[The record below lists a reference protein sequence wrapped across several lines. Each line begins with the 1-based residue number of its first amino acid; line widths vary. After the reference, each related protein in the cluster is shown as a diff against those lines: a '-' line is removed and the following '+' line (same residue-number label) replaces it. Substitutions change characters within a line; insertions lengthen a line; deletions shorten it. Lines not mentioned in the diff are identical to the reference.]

1 MTLLNFDVRFTPES
15 GHSPTRSGCLLWA
28 ISGLN
33 RPGLCCRAAAVAA
46 VAVSNLRRSRLRRCA
61 KLFGSLLV
69 NRAGH
74 GIDNCDG
81 DRHLYVEA
89 GGQKHTQ
96 WLAPVSRAASP
107 QILPTVV
114 EPPHHAPLPVAL
126 VRRRTGSLLRRV
138 WRERSSAELFQSEP
152 GRHSAAK
159 VLSKDGARRIAAN
172 IAKLQELRRR

>member
-1 MTLLNFDVRFTPES
+1 MSASLIGRRGSGAFRLSAAAVSILLTGSCLSSESDIDSNRADVRFGSKADVTLLNFDVRFTPES
-15 GHSPTRSGCLLWA
+15 GHSLTRSGCLLWA

-33 RPGLCCRAAAVAA
+33 RPGLCCRAVAVAA
-46 VAVSNLRRSRLRRCA
+46 VAVSNLRRSRLRRCG

-69 NRAGH
+69 SRAGH

-107 QILPTVV
+107 QIVPPVV
-114 EPPHHAPLPVAL
+114 EPPHHARLP
-126 VRRRTGSLLRRV
+126 S
-138 WRERSSAELFQSEP
+138 
-152 GRHSAAK
+152 
-159 VLSKDGARRIAAN
+159 RITS
-172 IAKLQELRRR
+172 